1 MKRNDD
7 KQLTLPLYPNTE
19 VEYKAA
25 IKQNWKFT
33 FSRQHITS
41 VHAKRVIGLTIAQ
54 MKEEGEMRDV
64 YHIRAAD
71 VIRETGLQK
80 AQVYKTMRQIIFEL
94 INVAFI
100 FESEKG
106 QTILPRHLL
115 DTSRFKDPV
124 CYKNGIL
131 TLAFNPTLRD
141 MILELAHYS
150 NFELEAYMKFSSW
163 YSMRFWE
170 LLSAY
175 KDTGWWEVSIK
186 EYRDLMGCGIEYTDK
201 GNPRKDK
208 KGNFKYI
215 KYPNT
220 SDMIKKTTSEP
231 IRELKGTALEFVVN
245 PIKESIGRGRPQIT
259 KLRFDLVEALQ
270 TPEERIERWCKL
282 SKQFADMY
290 PRMKKWKLSNENIVK
305 YTQVLGSKKINNLLW
320 AWQQK
325 NMKGSRQPIDNPLKY
340 CNMAFVAEGQKA
352 ILLQEENKKQ

>member
-1 MKRNDD
+1 MKENNND
-7 KQLTLPLYPNTE
+7 KQLTLPLYPDSE
-19 VEYKAA
+19 IEYKNA

-33 FSRQHITS
+33 FSRQHLTS

-71 VIRETGLQK
+71 IIRETGLQK
-80 AQVYKTMRQIIFEL
+80 AQVYKTMRSIIFEL
-94 INVAFI
+94 MNVAFY
-100 FESEKG
+100 FESEKDDI
-106 QTILPRHLL
+106 ILPRHLI
-115 DTSRFKDPV
+115 DTTRWDEPVRYKDGV
-124 CYKNGIL
+124 L

-163 YSMRFWE
+163 YSMRLWE
-170 LLSAY
+170 ILSAF
-175 KDTGWWEVSIK
+175 KDTGWWEVSIE
-186 EYRDLMGCGIEYTDK
+186 EYRNLMGCGIEYSDK

-220 SDMIKKTTSEP
+220 SDMIRKTTSEP
-231 IRELKGTALEFVVN
+231 LKELKNTELEFLVEPIREA
-245 PIKESIGRGRPQIT
+245 IGRGRPQIT
-259 KLRFDLVEALQ
+259 KIRFDLVEALK

-282 SKQFADMY
+282 SKQFADLY
-290 PRMKKWKLSNENIVK
+290 PRLKKWEISDENIVK
-305 YTQVLGSKKINNLLW
+305 YNKAIGLKKTNSLLW

-325 NMKGSRQPIDNPLKY
+325 NMAGSSHPIDNPLKY
-340 CNMAFVAEGQKA
+340 CNKAYVTEGQKA
-352 ILLQEENKKQ
+352 ILLEQEKQN